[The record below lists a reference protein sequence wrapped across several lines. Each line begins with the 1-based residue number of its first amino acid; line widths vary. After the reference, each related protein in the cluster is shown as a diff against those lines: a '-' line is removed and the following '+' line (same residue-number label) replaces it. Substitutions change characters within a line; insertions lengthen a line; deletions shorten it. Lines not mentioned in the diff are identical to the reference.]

1 MTIHKPEYIPCA
13 GDFVTTSDMETF
25 YIAPKPVPTGIQ
37 PIPSRPLHRTAN
49 EIYLDFAIDAL
60 GLEMAARWFI
70 GWITAPVFIFLLIS
84 LGLGFTSYYTDGQPV
99 LKTAISFLLPNWVFW
114 SVTGFLSCLYGAL
127 FLSLAYP
134 VARHRPL
141 RFNRQRR
148 EVAYAAKRG
157 KAPCIVPWEE
167 VIAGVACIKTTTEHG
182 TQDSFVLKIGLRDES
197 DETIWIT
204 IPAENQ
210 AFALAE
216 WEAIR
221 VYMEEGPDALPVPFM
236 AGMSDIGTVAYF
248 HECRRDYRKFRGWF
262 CYLFG
267 FLPIHLCSG
276 WTLPNHLAEWIERL
290 PGTSFPKAIREW
302 SKPLP
307 REQWATPSIEL
318 LEESK
323 AMKRSFRKGTGLFQ
337 YFQEKT
343 RQP

>member
-1 MTIHKPEYIPCA
+1 MTSSNEENAPYA
-13 GDFVTTSDMETF
+13 GRFEQRAHEEVL
-25 YIAPKPVPTGIQ
+25 YVAPKPVPTGTF
-37 PIPSRPLHRTAN
+37 PVSNHPLHRSAN
-49 EIYLDFAIDAL
+49 EVYLDLVADTLPAELVIRWSIGSIVGPAL
-60 GLEMAARWFI
+60 LLFFGALALDI
-70 GWITAPVFIFLLIS
+70 YIFLDTQRPAFAFVSATISEVRFLTICFLTLICCYTY
-84 LGLGFTSYYTDGQPV
+84 GFIKLIYKQR
-99 LKTAISFLLPNWVFW
+99 
-114 SVTGFLSCLYGAL
+114 LS
-127 FLSLAYP
+127 P
-134 VARHRPL
+134 PL

-148 EVAYAAKRG
+148 EVAYVAKRG

-302 SKPLP
+302 SRPLP

-323 AMKRSFRKGTGLFQ
+323 AMKRSFKKGTGLFQ